1 MKKLAVIGHPIAHSY
16 SPLMNN
22 FISREM
28 KQDYIYEVID
38 VAPENLGEAIAKLK
52 ADGYAGFNVTAPHK
66 FNVMQYLDE
75 VSEEAQYFGVV
86 NTVVNKDGRLI
97 GYNTDADGFY
107 EALRY
112 RGFDP
117 CGKHVLIFG
126 AGGAAQAL
134 AINLS
139 TKCESLTV
147 INRTKERAFE
157 LCDRIKK
164 CTGVEIKTEIDRET
178 YDLIINCTILG
189 RGKNIGVSPLS
200 DLGIITKDTYC
211 ADILYNPWETKF
223 LKDAKSMG
231 AKCENGLSMLIFQ
244 GILGYRLFTGV
255 NVPLS
260 MASGIEKEILKH
272 RNIVLTGF
280 MASGKTVVGKALS
293 EKLGRKFIDTD
304 LLVEEKCK
312 MSIPEIFEK
321 YGEEYFRKVEAE
333 VIRETSLE
341 KGSVIATGGG
351 VVLDSENIET
361 LRKNA
366 TIVNLESCRDV
377 IIARLSK
384 DDGTRPLNKGQD
396 IEQILDRFEKRKPF
410 YDNCDIKVKI
420 TNEMNV
426 EDSLSAVLKGLE
438 GRI

>member
-16 SPLMNN
+16 SPVMNN

-75 VSEEAQYFGVV
+75 VSKEAQYFGVV

-112 RGFDP
+112 RGFNS

-139 TKCESLTV
+139 AKSESLTV
-147 INRTKERAFE
+147 INRTKERAFK
-157 LCDRIKK
+157 LHDRIKK
-164 CTGVEIKTEIDRET
+164 CTGAEIKTEIDRET

-189 RGKNIGVSPLS
+189 KGKNMGISPLS
-200 DLGIITKDTYC
+200 DLSLIGKDTYC

-255 NVPLS
+255 DVPLS
-260 MASGIEKEILKH
+260 MASEIEKEILKH

-280 MASGKTVVGKALS
+280 MGSGKTVVGKALS
-293 EKLGRKFIDTD
+293 EKLCRKFIDTD

-312 MSIPEIFEK
+312 MTIPEIFEK

-333 VIRETSLE
+333 VIGEASLE

-351 VVLDSENIET
+351 AVLNGDNIDI
-361 LRKNA
+361 LRNNA
-366 TIVNLESCRDV
+366 TIVNLEPDTDV
-377 IIARLSK
+377 IVARLSK

-396 IEQILDRFEKRKPF
+396 IEQILERFEYRKPF
-410 YDNCDIKVKI
+410 YDNCDVKVKI
-420 TNEMNV
+420 TTKMSV
-426 EDSLSAVLKGLE
+426 EDSLLAVLKGLE
-438 GRI
+438 GII

>member
-1 MKKLAVIGHPIAHSY
+1 M
-16 SPLMNN
+16 
-22 FISREM
+22 
-28 KQDYIYEVID
+28 
-38 VAPENLGEAIAKLK
+38 
-52 ADGYAGFNVTAPHK
+52 
-66 FNVMQYLDE
+66 
-75 VSEEAQYFGVV
+75 V

-107 EALRY
+107 EALCY

-117 CGKHVLIFG
+117 CSKHVLIFG

-147 INRTKERAFE
+147 INRTKERVFE
-157 LCDRIKK
+157 LRDRIKK
-164 CTGVEIKTEIDRET
+164 CTGAEIKTEIDRET
-178 YDLIINCTILG
+178 YDLIINCTVLG
-189 RGKNIGVSPLS
+189 IGKNIGISPLS
-200 DLGIITKDTYC
+200 DLSIITKDTYC
-211 ADILYNPWETKF
+211 VDILYNPWETKF

-255 NVPLS
+255 DVPFS
-260 MASGIEKEILKH
+260 MAEGIEKEILKH

-304 LLVEEKCK
+304 LVIEEKCK
-312 MSIPEIFEK
+312 MTIPEIFEK
-321 YGEEYFRKVEAE
+321 YGEEYFRRVEADVVAE
-333 VIRETSLE
+333 LSLE

-351 VVLDSENIET
+351 VVLNGDNIDM

-366 TIVNLESCRDV
+366 TIVNLEPSQDV
-377 IIARLSK
+377 IIARLST

-396 IEQILDRFEKRKPF
+396 IEQIIDRFEKRKPF

-420 TNEMNV
+420 TTEMSV
-426 EDSLSAVLKGLE
+426 DAVISTVLKGLE